1 MSNKLFKGIQKVCYT
16 PLEENWLIGVL
27 IIGTVVVLMAVL
39 NFQSTFLAWPIKSQY
54 FHKNLVD
61 REFYDELSQHV
72 PIDVVYTWVNG
83 SDPVFLK
90 NLKLV
95 KEQGKQC
102 SKVLAPTECQAQD
115 CVLSH
120 FMLIKCEKDVKMEYI
135 KHQNPDLKNL
145 KGLMEIDIQDKTEML
160 MVFIGS
166 NETTKLVNK
175 SFVDVG
181 THHYPIGQTFWST
194 EC

>member
-1 MSNKLFKGIQKVCYT
+1 MSNRLFKGIQKVCYT

-61 REFYDELSQHV
+61 KEFYDELSQHV

-90 NLKLV
+90 NLKNLSR
-95 KEQGKQC
+95 KK
-102 SKVLAPTECQAQD
+102 CQ
-115 CVLSH
+115 L
-120 FMLIKCEKDVKMEYI
+120 
-135 KHQNPDLKNL
+135 
-145 KGLMEIDIQDKTEML
+145 
-160 MVFIGS
+160 
-166 NETTKLVNK
+166 
-175 SFVDVG
+175 
-181 THHYPIGQTFWST
+181 
-194 EC
+194 